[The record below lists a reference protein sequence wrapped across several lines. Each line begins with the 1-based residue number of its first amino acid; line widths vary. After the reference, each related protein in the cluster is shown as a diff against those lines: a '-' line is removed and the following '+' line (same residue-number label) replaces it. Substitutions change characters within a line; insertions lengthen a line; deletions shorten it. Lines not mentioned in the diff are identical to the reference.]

1 MATESSTCCSWRNQV
16 QGGEWV
22 FPSILGGLLLTWY
35 MLELSSKRKLNTE
48 NAFRW
53 SVANLEDIFLISDR
67 CGRTQP
73 TVNCT
78 LPRQVVLG
86 GMRKQVEGA
95 AGNKPHTPQMV
106 SASIPTSS
114 VLLEFLP
121 WHRTVTDWDME
132 AWTKKTLSSPSCLWS
147 WFVWKQSNPN

>member
-1 MATESSTCCSWRNQV
+1 MKSHSRCRGAYPWISWEVTMATEYSTCCSWRSQV

-22 FPSILGGLLLTWY
+22 FPSILGDLLLIWY
-35 MLELSSKRKLNTE
+35 MLELSRKRKLNTE

-53 SVANLEDIFLISDR
+53 SIANLEDIFLSTDR
-67 CGRTQP
+67 CERTQP

-78 LPRQVVLG
+78 FPRQVVLG
-86 GMRKQVEGA
+86 CMRKPVEGA

-121 WHRTVTDWDME
+121 WHHTVTDWDME
-132 AWTKKTLSSPSCLWS
+132 A
-147 WFVWKQSNPN
+147 